1 VRVGWWVGRAG
12 SCKPGRYCAKGF
24 AMAPAFWSQH
34 SQSMKPF
41 AGLRC
46 DNRAIAVTE
55 SKYIGCSVIEWLG
68 GHEFE
73 MMIRDGGENDPC
85 LPVWKVWNSSGT
97 SWLPT
102 PSLIRSHNT
111 TSQSLM
117 TSMILCGPSL
127 HFAFLSIF
135 TFPRR

>member
-1 VRVGWWVGRAG
+1 MRVGWWVGRAG

-68 GHEFE
+68 GHEIE

-97 SWLPT
+97 SWNPPDSKPHSISQHHQPKSYDKHDTLRPFT
-102 PSLIRSHNT
+102 SLRI
-111 TSQSLM
+111 SLN
-117 TSMILCGPSL
+117 I
-127 HFAFLSIF
+127 HFS
-135 TFPRR
+135 